1 MAPTKTIQEQ
11 YYGFAKTLH
20 AANLALCVKENIEHK
35 NSLVKNF
42 AFGMTAAYFWLNSE
56 KAFKGCELF
65 FANPTEKIVFEV
77 KNKTIMGVFIFSNS
91 FGTSMIPCR
100 QPEGS

>member
-42 AFGMTAAYFWLNSE
+42 AYGMTAAYFWLNSE

-77 KNKTIMGVFIFSNS
+77 KIKTFMFCFIFNDS
-91 FGTSMIPCR
+91 FGTSMTLCQ

>member
-11 YYGFAKTLH
+11 FYGFAKTFH
-20 AANLALCVKENIEHK
+20 LALCVKENMEHK

-65 FANPTEKIVFEV
+65 FANPNEKIVFEV
-77 KNKTIMGVFIFSNS
+77 KI
-91 FGTSMIPCR
+91 
-100 QPEGS
+100 